1 MNDLVTPLQSAWAK
15 AECEARDAE
24 WEDASN
30 ANALR
35 VKADRMKERL
45 DNGELYE
52 VAF

>member
-1 MNDLVTPLQSAWAK
+1 MSVTPLQSAWVI
-15 AECEARDAE
+15 AEREARDAE

-30 ANALR
+30 ANAIR

-45 DNGELYE
+45 DNGEEWE